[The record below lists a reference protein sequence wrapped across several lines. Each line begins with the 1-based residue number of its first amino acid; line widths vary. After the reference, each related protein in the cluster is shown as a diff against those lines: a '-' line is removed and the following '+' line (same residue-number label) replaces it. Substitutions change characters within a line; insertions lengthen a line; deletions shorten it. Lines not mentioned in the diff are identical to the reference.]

1 MATESQ
7 RDRELV
13 LPPNMFAYVLDKT
26 KGKISVNVG
35 PHKSSLS
42 NTDQLVVWDSNKNR
56 WNEVDTLDQA
66 IQSFVSAP
74 EGSYLVLHDPADTTE
89 ESRMHPT
96 NGSSS
101 EATRLKTGRKINIAG
116 PVSFPLWPGQTAEMV
131 PGHHLRSN
139 QFLVVLVYNDVE
151 ANSNW
156 DKAVMKPV
164 AQSSQAD
171 STDKSGDSKD
181 KTSKDDAAADKVLA
195 DFSKPKTMGQKLII
209 KGTEF
214 SFYIPPTGVEV
225 VQESGNF
232 VREAVTLEQLEYC
245 VLLGEDG
252 TKNFKRGPA
261 VVFPEP
267 TQSFIDK
274 DGSRRFKAKELNP
287 NSGIYVKV
295 TAAYEEEGKSY
306 KVGDELFITGK
317 DTAIYFSRPEHALI
331 SYGEG
336 QYIHYATAIPEG
348 EGRYVMNRDTGEIKL
363 KRGPCMYLPDPR
375 SEVIVNRVL
384 EARMCDLLYPGNTE
398 ALEYNRKLRE
408 QANQNVI
415 VGKSDVVAAHSMN
428 LSANYSQSNSSVR
441 GGASELAP
449 GDAFTRKPVH
459 TPPRTITLDN
469 KFQGAVSFQIWNGYA
484 VQIVNKKGE
493 RRVEVG
499 PKTVMLE
506 YDETLMPMQLSKGKP
521 KTDDARIS
529 TVFLSVKHNK
539 VSDMIT
545 VQTVDLVEVKL
556 TVSYRV
562 NFEGKSDKWFDVD
575 NYVKLLTDHLRSKL
589 RGAAKRVGIES
600 YYAGVIDSVRDT
612 VLGKASE
619 GQKRPGAPFEENGMR
634 VYDVEVLDVVI
645 ADNNIQQML
654 SSSSR
659 DAVLSAIKQNQA
671 KRELVDF
678 EAAEDVKRKKAQAT
692 AATEELNAA
701 LNENQAKRELE
712 LKLKKEQGDAEVQSL
727 QLKNEQGRQ
736 EAHDEIGKRE
746 LAREKKTNDQRLA
759 WAKAEMEVRIAEMKA
774 RAESYSPELI
784 AAMQTF
790 SDKLTIAEVSKH
802 MAPMALLG
810 GESFVEVA
818 RKLFAGTNLA
828 GVLDNFGNVAKSTRQ
843 LTTDGTNNKA
853 TVS

>member
-1 MATESQ
+1 MALDNQ

-13 LPPNMFAYVLDKT
+13 LPPNMFAFVLDKT

-42 NTDQLVVWDSNKNR
+42 NSDQLVVWDSANNR

-74 EGSYLVLHDPADTTE
+74 EGSYLILHDPAETTE
-89 ESRMHPT
+89 ESRMHPMS
-96 NGSSS
+96 GSST

-116 PVSFPLWPGQTAEMV
+116 PVSFPLWPGQTAETV
-131 PGHHLRSN
+131 QGHHLRSN
-139 QFLVVLVYNDVE
+139 QFLVVRVYNDSE
-151 ANSNW
+151 ANLNW

-164 AQSSQAD
+164 AQTQAD
-171 STDKSGDSKD
+171 LIDKSEPNGKAAKTDTATDKSP
-181 KTSKDDAAADKVLA
+181 A

-209 KGTEF
+209 KGTEV

-225 VQESGNF
+225 VQESGTF

-252 TKNFKRGPA
+252 TKNFLCGPA

-267 TQSFIDK
+267 TQSFIEK

-295 TAAYEEEGKSY
+295 TAAYEDGAKKF

-317 DTAIYFSRPEHALI
+317 DTAIYFPRPEHALI
-331 SYGEG
+331 SYGED
-336 QYIHYATAIPEG
+336 QHIHYATAIPEG
-348 EGRYVMNRDTGEIKL
+348 EGRYVMNRDSGQIKL
-363 KRGPCMYLPDPR
+363 KHGPCMFLPDPR

-384 EARMCDLLYPGNTE
+384 DPRICELLYPGNAE
-398 ALEYNRKLRE
+398 VLEHNRQLRE
-408 QANQNVI
+408 QASQNAI
-415 VGKSDVVAAHSMN
+415 GGKTDVVAAHSLN
-428 LSANYSQSNSSVR
+428 ASADYSRSISTVR
-441 GGASELAP
+441 GGTSEMVP
-449 GDAFTRKPVH
+449 GDTFTRKPGH

-529 TVFLSVKHNK
+529 TVFLNVKHNK
-539 VSDMIT
+539 VSDVIT
-545 VQTVDLVEVKL
+545 VQTSDLVDVRL

-562 NFEGKSDKWFDVD
+562 NFEGEAKRWFDVD

-589 RGAAKRVGIES
+589 RGAAKRVNIES
-600 YYAGVIDSVRDT
+600 YYAGVIDSVRNT
-612 VLGKASE
+612 VLGTALE
-619 GQKRPGAPFEENGMR
+619 GQKRPGAAFDENGMR

-645 ADNNIQQML
+645 ADSNIQQML
-654 SSSSR
+654 SASSR
-659 DAVLSAIKQNQA
+659 DAVLSAIRQNQA
-671 KRELVDF
+671 KRELADF
-678 EAAEDVKRKKAQAT
+678 EASEDVKRKKAQAT
-692 AATEELNAA
+692 AATEELNAS
-701 LNENQAKRELE
+701 LKEDQVKRELE
-712 LKLKKEQGDAEVQSL
+712 LKLKNEQGHAEILST

-736 EAHDEIGKRE
+736 EAHDEIEKRKC
-746 LAREKKTNDQRLA
+746 LREQQLNEQRLSLL
-759 WAKAEMEVRIAEMKA
+759 KAEMELRIAEMKA

-790 SDKLTIAEVSKH
+790 SDKLTIVEVSKH

-818 RKLFAGTNLA
+818 RKLFADTNLA
-828 GVLDNFGNVAKSTRQ
+828 SVLKNIGNGTSSMRQ
-843 LTTDGTNNKA
+843 ITGGQSNSSA
-853 TVS
+853 AE